1 MEQWRIF
8 DFTAQLKW
16 DEKIIRGEE
25 KKRIRKK
32 RNVIGTLGRKK
43 YVMYGLTFS
52 QLTTRFRWYVERLRM
67 ERRKKKKNEK
77 EKEKGKE
84 TNMDRCSIDEQM
96 TAKLI
101 NVLNET
107 SMLV

>member
-1 MEQWRIF
+1 MIRRTPENG
-8 DFTAQLKW
+8 AKKKK
-16 DEKIIRGEE
+16 EK
-25 KKRIRKK
+25 RKK
-32 RNVIGTLGRKK
+32 KK
-43 YVMYGLTFS
+43 KKK
-52 QLTTRFRWYVERLRM
+52 
-67 ERRKKKKNEK
+67 KKKKNEK

>member
-1 MEQWRIF
+1 M
-8 DFTAQLKW
+8 K
-16 DEKIIRGEE
+16 
-25 KKRIRKK
+25 
-32 RNVIGTLGRKK
+32 
-43 YVMYGLTFS
+43 
-52 QLTTRFRWYVERLRM
+52 
-67 ERRKKKKNEK
+67 RRKKEKRKKKDKKEK

-101 NVLNET
+101 NVLNEI

>member
-1 MEQWRIF
+1 M
-8 DFTAQLKW
+8 
-16 DEKIIRGEE
+16 
-25 KKRIRKK
+25 
-32 RNVIGTLGRKK
+32 
-43 YVMYGLTFS
+43 
-52 QLTTRFRWYVERLRM
+52 RFRCVERLRN
-67 ERRKKKKNEK
+67 EAKKKRKKKKKDKKEK

-101 NVLNET
+101 NVLNEI

>member
-1 MEQWRIF
+1 M
-8 DFTAQLKW
+8 
-16 DEKIIRGEE
+16 IRRTPENGAKKKKKKE
-25 KKRIRKK
+25 KKRK
-32 RNVIGTLGRKK
+32 T
-43 YVMYGLTFS
+43 
-52 QLTTRFRWYVERLRM
+52 
-67 ERRKKKKNEK
+67 KKK
-77 EKEKGKE
+77 KEKGKE